1 MKTKLSI
8 AALILLS
15 LSIFS
20 CSTDDIDEQT
30 ETKNVKVTSEKK
42 EVKNY
47 LNKNINKKVIDST
60 ATIYEVNVA
69 TEGDP
74 SNPKPPRKD

>member
-15 LSIFS
+15 FSIFS

-30 ETKNVKVTSEKK
+30 ETKNVKITSER

-47 LNKNINKKVIDST
+47 LHKNVNKKVIDST
-60 ATIYEVNVA
+60 AIIYEINVA

>member
-15 LSIFS
+15 FSIFS
-20 CSTDDIDEQT
+20 CSTDDIDAQT
-30 ETKNVKVTSEKK
+30 ETKNVKMTSEK

-47 LNKNINKKVIDST
+47 LQKNVNDKVIDST
-60 ATIYEVNVA
+60 AIILEVNVA